1 MIKIIVPT
9 DTVRESVE
17 VRDRIRGLILVEG
30 EKADITDG
38 GVVIVT
44 DNPVRV
50 CLELQG
56 DGFF

>member
-1 MIKIIVPT
+1 MIKIIVPAA
-9 DTVRESVE
+9 TVEE
-17 VRDRIRGLILVEG
+17 AIAVRDRIQGCILVRG
-30 EKADITDG
+30 ERAQITDG
-38 GVVIVT
+38 GVEITT